1 MVRHISTELVL
12 HLKVSENF
20 IEADDGPFNGSTTIM
35 VGLGTYIFKDLNTGK
50 IKPEESFTNDYVE
63 EVYESEHV
71 HTTTKLLRVIFHAKY
86 EKSDLHK
93 VMENKCQY
101 LTMTQRKELL
111 KLLQKFEECFD
122 GTLGIWKTDSVD
134 FELKEDVKPICL
146 RPNPVPKI
154 HEEMF
159 KDILNIQFY

>member
-63 EVYESEHV
+63 EVYASEHV
-71 HTTTKLLRVIFHAKY
+71 RNVTKQLHIILDAKY
-86 EKSDLHK
+86 
-93 VMENKCQY
+93 
-101 LTMTQRKELL
+101 
-111 KLLQKFEECFD
+111 
-122 GTLGIWKTDSVD
+122 
-134 FELKEDVKPICL
+134 
-146 RPNPVPKI
+146 
-154 HEEMF
+154 
-159 KDILNIQFY
+159 